1 MRRLGKKPRAVCV
14 SIERVTFGYEGML
27 WTAAVVTE
35 RCTVLDITK
44 SGRDVTDSTW
54 LYFWADTETRR
65 LPCLTDDWWTLK
77 PEQLIELL
85 RQARPCRRPKL

>member
-1 MRRLGKKPRAVCV
+1 MQRPTRKPRAVWV
-14 SIERVTFGYEGML
+14 SIERVTFGHEGML
-27 WTAAVVTE
+27 WTAALVTE

-44 SGRDVTDSTW
+44 GRRDVTDSTW

-65 LPCLTDDWWTLK
+65 LPWFPEDWWTLK

-85 RQARPCRRPKL
+85 RQARPCRRPNL